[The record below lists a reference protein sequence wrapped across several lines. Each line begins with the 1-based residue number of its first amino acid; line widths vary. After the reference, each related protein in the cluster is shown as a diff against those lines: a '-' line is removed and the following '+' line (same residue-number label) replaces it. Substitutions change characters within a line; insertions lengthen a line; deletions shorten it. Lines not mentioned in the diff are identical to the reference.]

1 MQIFLH
7 KLDGSQSVVQIENQ
21 TTVEQLFENESICGN
36 RLVNQGSVLHSDFD
50 LSTLS
55 ANANVYVTDGLDGGK
70 KKKKKK
76 VYTTKKKGKHIH
88 KKIKMLPFTLYSVDG
103 TFLLISGKGSVTQAR
118 KTCPSCGPGTF
129 MAQHWDRYY
138 CGLCHTTI
146 KMDAE
151 TIKKNEEIIK
161 KKKAALEAERKAKEK
176 EAADKAPAGKGKKDA
191 KKKGKK

>member
-7 KLDGSQSVVQIENQ
+7 LLDGTQKVCEIRQNQ
-21 TTVEQLFENESICGN
+21 TAADLLNEEGLSSCRIVC
-36 RLVNQGSVLHSDFD
+36 QGSVINSEAD
-50 LSTLS
+50 LLS
-55 ANANVYVTDGLDGGK
+55 LGEAANLYVNSELEGGK

-76 VYTTKKKGKHIH
+76 VYTTKKKNKHIH
-88 KKIKMLPFTLYSVDG
+88 KRVKLLALSLYSVDG
-103 TFLLISGKGSVTQAR
+103 KGNVTQQR

-151 TIKKNEEIIK
+151 TVKINEEK
-161 KKKAALEAERKAKEK
+161 MRLKREAMEAERRAKEK

-191 KKKGKK
+191 KKGKKK

>member
-7 KLDGSQSVVQIENQ
+7 QLDGSQ
-21 TTVEQLFENESICGN
+21 TLVELNE
-36 RLVNQGSVLHSDFD
+36 F
-50 LSTLS
+50 STLENLLS
-55 ANANVYVTDGLDGGK
+55 QCSGSKLIYQGAILRSLESLVDNANVYANADLEGGK

-76 VYTTKKKGKHIH
+76 AYTTKKKNKHIH
-88 KKIKMLPFTLYSVDG
+88 KSIKLLPLNLYAVDN
-103 TFLLISGKGSVTQAR
+103 KGNITQQR

-151 TIKKNEEIIK
+151 TVKKNEEK
-161 KKKAALEAERKAKEK
+161 MRAKRDALEAARKAADK

-191 KKKGKK
+191 KKGKKK

>member
-7 KLDGSQSVVQIENQ
+7 QLDGTQSVVDITEM
-21 TTVEQLFENESICGN
+21 TSLESLLTAFNASTC
-36 RLVNQGSVLHSDFD
+36 RVVYQGAHISSLLELDN
-50 LSTLS
+50 
-55 ANANVYVTDGLDGGK
+55 NANVYLTADLDGGK

-76 VYTTKKKGKHIH
+76 VFTNKKKNKHIH
-88 KKIKMLPFTLYSVDG
+88 KRVKLAVYSLYSVDG
-103 TFLLISGKGSVTQAR
+103 KGNVTQQR

-138 CGLCHTTI
+138 CGFCHTTI

-151 TIKKNEEIIK
+151 TIKKNEEIMK
-161 KKKAALEAERKAKEK
+161 KKRAALEAEKKAKEK

-191 KKKGKK
+191 KKAAAGKKK

>member
-7 KLDGSQSVVQIENQ
+7 KLDGTQEVVCLQNGA
-21 TTVEQLFENESICGN
+21 TTGSLLAQEGLEGCRIVC
-36 RLVNQGSVLHSDFD
+36 QGSVLSSTHD
-50 LSTLS
+50 LLALGEA
-55 ANANVYVTDGLDGGK
+55 ANLYVNAELDGGK

-76 VYTTKKKGKHIH
+76 VFTTKKKNKHIH
-88 KKIKMLPFTLYSVDG
+88 KKIKLLPLSLYSIDN
-103 TFLLISGKGSVTQAR
+103 KGNVTQQR

-151 TIKKNEEIIK
+151 TVKKNEEK
-161 KKKAALEAERKAKEK
+161 MKLKREAMEAEKRAKDK

-191 KKKGKK
+191 KKGKKK